1 MGKGGNRMPAISLGS
16 LQHYALSI
24 VARLRHFFHMVSIRH
39 RERSLRV
46 CETVSLGDK
55 RFVAVVQ
62 FERRRFL
69 LGVTPHSVSLLQ
81 GLGEQDLPPADDRP
95 ATAQGSVL

>member
-1 MGKGGNRMPAISLGS
+1 MQGTPVDS
-16 LQHYALSI
+16 LQRHTLRIWERLHGILRMLSI
-24 VARLRHFFHMVSIRH
+24 RR

-46 CETVSLGDK
+46 CETVSLGEK

-81 GLGEQDLPPADDRP
+81 GLGDQEQPPGGQQSSTTHGDA
-95 ATAQGSVL
+95 V

>member
-1 MGKGGNRMPAISLGS
+1 MSDTPIVSLRRYT
-16 LQHYALSI
+16 L
-24 VARLRHFFHMVSIRH
+24 RLAERLCQLFRTVSIRR
-39 RERSLRV
+39 RERSLRL

-81 GLGEQDLPPADDRP
+81 GLGDQDHPSTGQLSTTTHEGAI
-95 ATAQGSVL
+95 

>member
-1 MGKGGNRMPAISLGS
+1 MQGMSISS
-16 LQHYALSI
+16 LQQHLLRI
-24 VARLRHFFHMVSIRH
+24 WERLHRLFCMVSIRR

-81 GLGEQDLPPADDRP
+81 GLGDHEQSPAGHQSS
-95 ATAQGSVL
+95 ATHGSVV

>member
-1 MGKGGNRMPAISLGS
+1 MGL
-16 LQHYALSI
+16 LQQCTLRFAGR
-24 VARLRHFFHMVSIRH
+24 ARELFRAVRIRR
-39 RERSLRV
+39 RERTLRL

-69 LGVTPHSVSLLQ
+69 LGVTPQTVSLLQ
-81 GLGEQDLPPADDRP
+81 GLGEEEP
-95 ATAQGSVL
+95 ATADRPSSTYGGVA

>member
-1 MGKGGNRMPAISLGS
+1 MSVTPMDSLH
-16 LQHYALSI
+16 QHTLRIAE
-24 VARLRHFFHMVSIRH
+24 RLRQFFRSVSVR
-39 RERSLRV
+39 RRQRALRL

-62 FERRRFL
+62 FERQRFL

-81 GLGEQDLPPADDRP
+81 AVGEEGRSAPGEHS
-95 ATAQGSVL
+95 ATSPGGAI